1 MNAITTQP
9 QWDAFYARMSVAFK
23 AQAKYYR
30 ALADAFRAHP
40 LQAYRDVADDYDK
53 MATDTLKRADAIL
66 NEGDRP

>member
-30 ALADAFRAHP
+30 ALADADRVHP
-40 LQAYRDVADDYDK
+40 LASHRELAADYDK
-53 MATDTLKRADAIL
+53 MADEALARADAIL
-66 NEGDRP
+66 IDEE